1 MRNSNF
7 ALEWSQGALFHLRDL
22 PGGSKAGRGSSETGG
37 GSAVFC
43 LSFRGCCPFSCI
55 TQLSL
60 SLSLTGRNRHQLAFT
75 VAAIRYLLISK
86 QTLHCIWLNLIEFTC
101 SPYSSSK
108 HPKNI
113 LILKHPKTP
122 LWDVIRAFVVHQMHG
137 CMQSWQILIRKV
149 DHMKSFHRCVAPA
162 SHSVCQSAQIA
173 R

>member
-43 LSFRGCCPFSCI
+43 LSFRGCCPLG
-55 TQLSL
+55 T
-60 SLSLTGRNRHQLAFT
+60 NRHQLLAFT
-75 VAAIRYLLISK
+75 VAAIRDLLISK

-101 SPYSSSK
+101 SPCGSK
-108 HPKNI
+108 HPKN
-113 LILKHPKTP
+113 ILKHPKTP
-122 LWDVIRAFVVHQMHG
+122 LWDVICAFVVHQMHG
-137 CMQSWQILIRKV
+137 CMQSWQILILKV

-173 R
+173 H